1 MKNII
6 DYINSEDWPA
16 AVDLNLVC
24 DESNEKDKLE
34 RAESIVTLILDN
46 IHYGKKALDFGCGEG
61 HVVDFMSRHG
71 AEFAIG
77 YDINNK
83 FGNFEKAKLTTNW
96 DVVEKNGPYDL
107 INVYDVLDHIEQINQ
122 IEALILLKSVLAEN
136 GKIYVRYHPFMSRH
150 GGHIYKNLNKAFAHL
165 FLDEDEIKKTIPSN
179 NITFTHAITFPQ
191 TSYKHFATVANL
203 KTESSTNTTKK
214 VEEYFMD
221 SFLQNYLQTKLNIS
235 RFPAHSMS
243 IEFIDKVYTL

>member
-6 DYINSEDWPA
+6 DYINSNDWPA

-34 RAESIVTLILDN
+34 RAESIATLILDN
-46 IHYGKKALDFGCGEG
+46 IHYGKKILDFGCGEG

-71 AEFAIG
+71 ASFAIG
-77 YDINNK
+77 YDISNK
-83 FGNFEKAKLTTNW
+83 FGNFEKAALTTNW
-96 DVVEKNGPYDL
+96 EIVEKNAPYDM
-107 INVYDVLDHIEQINQ
+107 INVYDVMDHLEHINQ

-150 GGHIYKNLNKAFAHL
+150 GGHVYKHLNKAYAHL
-165 FLDEDEIKKTIPSN
+165 FLNEDEIKKHVPSDQM
-179 NITFTHAITFPQ
+179 TFTHAITFPQ
-191 TSYKHFATVANL
+191 TSYMHFSKAAGL
-203 KTESSTNTTKK
+203 KTEYSNNTTRKI
-214 VEEYFMD
+214 EEYFSD
-221 SFLQNYLQTKLNIS
+221 TFLQNYLQNKFKIS
-235 RFPAHSMS
+235 RFPAHAMS